1 MPARAVTPPP
11 TTPRADKSRFWQF
24 SLALY
29 ARERVP
35 ETCLRL
41 QDQHGVDVNVLLYC
55 LFRASEGHRLTGAG
69 IAAMDRQVSPWR
81 AEVVRPL
88 RAIRRVM
95 KETPL
100 LVDAGTQARLRDR
113 IKACELEAEQAQQL
127 ELERIGSGLDVTS
140 TEPRHAAVANY
151 RAYAEALGI
160 SLPLDALATLAGDD
174 AT

>member
-1 MPARAVTPPP
+1 MPARAVTPPS
-11 TTPRADKSRFWQF
+11 TTPRADESRFWQF

-29 ARERVP
+29 AREHVP

-55 LFRASEGHRLTGAG
+55 LFRASEGHRLTAAG
-69 IAAMDRQVSPWR
+69 IAALDRQVSSWR

-88 RAIRRVM
+88 RTIRRVM
-95 KETPL
+95 KEAPL
-100 LVDAGTQARLRDR
+100 LTDAGAQARVRDR

-127 ELERIGSGLDVTS
+127 ALERIGASLET
-140 TEPRHAAVANY
+140 TAAEPRLAMVANY

-160 SLPLDALATLAGDD
+160 TLPHDALATLAGDD